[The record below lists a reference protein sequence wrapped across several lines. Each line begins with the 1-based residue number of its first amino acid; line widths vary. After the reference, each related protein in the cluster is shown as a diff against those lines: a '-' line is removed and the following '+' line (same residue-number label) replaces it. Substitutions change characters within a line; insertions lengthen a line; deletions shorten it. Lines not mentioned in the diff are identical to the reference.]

1 MPSTVIN
8 LYYLKVNSVSGNGSV
23 NIGDTAHN
31 SHTANSKAQGT
42 NSSFGD
48 TSPTEGIMEN
58 ILIDPDVNDM
68 ASIGTADSTNVF
80 PKPLVPL

>member
-8 LYYLKVNSVSGNGSV
+8 LYYLKVNSVSGNGSIT
-23 NIGDTAHN
+23 IGEAVHN
-31 SHTANSKAQGT
+31 SHTANSKSQGT

-68 ASIGTADSTNVF
+68 AAIGTADSTNIGF
-80 PKPLVPL
+80 KPLVPL